1 MKKDQKTKYLCMY
14 NCTENKRSLYTKPNE
29 NGVIIYSIFVH
40 KLVAKKLAFDFPFV
54 YQEKFG
60 LLFQSARLV
69 VVGPTLQRKV
79 LRSLLC
85 SNILQ
90 TVLKD

>member
-40 KLVAKKLAFDFPFV
+40 KLVAKKTCFRFSFRVPGEV
-54 YQEKFG
+54 W
-60 LLFQSARLV
+60 
-69 VVGPTLQRKV
+69 PTFSIRAT
-79 LRSLLC
+79 C
-85 SNILQ
+85 SSRTNAA
-90 TVLKD
+90 T